1 MEKSGIL
8 ETLMPEVL
16 ENLSKAFGD
25 HLESLVLYGSAATGD
40 YRPGKSDINL
50 LAVLS
55 GAGTALLDRALPLVK
70 SWRKKRLAVPLF
82 LTEEEIRSSLDVFP
96 LEFLTMRRHH
106 VLVAGRDVLGGLA
119 FRKED
124 VRSQCERDLRGKLIL
139 LRTGFLD
146 SEGREKDLRN
156 LMGES
161 ITAFLSLFQGLLFL
175 KDLQIPPT
183 KREILEKT
191 AEALS
196 LKGEVFSRCLDI
208 REGKGLPA
216 GENVREV
223 FMGYMKEIE
232 ALCIR
237 LDTLQCP

>member
-1 MEKSGIL
+1 MERSGIP

-16 ENLSKAFGD
+16 ENLRKAFGD

-55 GAGTALLDRALPLVK
+55 GAGMALLERVLPLVK
-70 SWRKKRLAVPLF
+70 PWRKKHLAVPLF
-82 LTEEEIRSSLDVFP
+82 MSEEEIRSSLDVFP
-96 LEFLTMRRHH
+96 LEFLTMQRHH
-106 VLVAGRDVLGGLA
+106 VLVAGRDVLGGLV

-139 LRTGFLD
+139 LRAGFLD
-146 SEGREKDLRN
+146 SEGRAKDLRDLIGASVN
-156 LMGES
+156 
-161 ITAFLSLFQGLLFL
+161 AFLSLFQGLLFL
-175 KDLQIPPT
+175 KDIEIPAT
-183 KREILEKT
+183 KREVLEKT
-191 AEALS
+191 AEAFS

-208 REGKGLPA
+208 REGKDGPA
-216 GENVREV
+216 GENVREI
-223 FMGYMKEIE
+223 FMSYMGEVE